1 MKLVSELRRRNVF
14 RMAVLYVVAAW
25 LIMQVVDVV
34 KDLANLPDWI
44 GPATLAVLAIGFPI
58 AIVISWF
65 YELTPEGV
73 VSEKD
78 VDHDTAIAHAAGRRV
93 DFIVIALL
101 SAAVILFAYDKW
113 GKERLPEKSV
123 AVLPFAVMTAGEND
137 GYLADGLSEEILNSL
152 AKTPDLL
159 VAARTSS
166 FAYKDTNQDVPTIAT
181 ELGVAHVLEGS
192 IRRGPDRLRVT
203 AQLIRAEDGF
213 HVWSETYDT
222 TSTDIIEIQ
231 ENIAVEIANALET
244 VMDPEALAEMMR
256 VGTRSVPAY
265 EALLAGAGVWTEA
278 NNDIYLRLEAQEWFE
293 KAAAL
298 DPDFTRAYD
307 RLYWHWKL
315 QIPTNNIAYGISGLS
330 YDELV
335 QKRDVALDNAI
346 RSENDPGT
354 RLKFLAM
361 QADDNMNPELAL
373 RLIDEFLEQNPDAG
387 TGRAFRQGV
396 LKTLQLQDRLDEIVE
411 KGFGRGDMPDGRVQ
425 RFLGALEFSENSDLI
440 RTVARETLE
449 RLGHRHTALYSVHY
463 TLLHAGDIDGAA
475 GVLSEYLK
483 VSKSQRR
490 RYLAELRQA
499 CAELRI
505 ADAERIYNEAR
516 QAIPDSL
523 SLNWLSNKIMGY
535 DEAAEELFREYD
547 ERGEFSTIYSY
558 LGYASFDAKVYPN
571 FMAAVVGNGVRDR
584 PIVPIPYRCDRLE
597 DVP

>member
-1 MKLVSELRRRNVF
+1 MKVVSELKRRNVF

-34 KDLANLPDWI
+34 KDLASLPDWI
-44 GPATLAVLAIGFPI
+44 GPATLGVLAIGFPI
-58 AIVISWF
+58 ALVISWF
-65 YELTPEGV
+65 YELTPAGF

-78 VDHDTAIAHAAGRRV
+78 VDHETAAAHISGRRL
-93 DFIVIALL
+93 DFIVISLL

-113 GKERLPEKSV
+113 WTDGPPEKSV
-123 AVLPFAVMTAGEND
+123 AVLPFAVMTSGEDD

-152 AKTPDLL
+152 AKTPDLQ

-166 FAYKDTNQDVPTIAT
+166 FAYKGTKENVPTIADA
-181 ELGVAHVLEGS
+181 LGVSHVLEGS
-192 IRRGPDRLRVT
+192 IRRGNGRLRIT

-213 HVWSETYDT
+213 HLWSETYDT

-244 VMDPEALAEMMR
+244 VMDPESLAHMMR
-256 VGTRSVPAY
+256 VGTASVPAY
-265 EALLAGAGVWTEA
+265 EALLAGAGVWMAA

-293 KAAAL
+293 KAAEL
-298 DPDFTRAYD
+298 DPEFTRAYD

-315 QIPTNNIAYGISGLS
+315 QLPTNNIAHGISGLG
-330 YDELV
+330 YDEIV
-335 QKRDVALDNAI
+335 QKRDEALENAI
-346 RSENDPGT
+346 RSEKDPST

-373 RLIDEFLEQNPDAG
+373 RLIDEFLEQNPEVG
-387 TGRAFRQGV
+387 TGRAFRGGV
-396 LKTLQLQDRLDEIVE
+396 LNKLRMQDRLDEIVE
-411 KGFGRGDMPDGRVQ
+411 NGYRKGDMPDDRV
-425 RFLGALEFSENSDLI
+425 RRYLGALEFSENSDLI
-440 RTVARETLE
+440 RTIARETLE
-449 RLGHRHTALYSVHY
+449 RFDHDHAALYQVHY
-463 TLLHAGDIDGAA
+463 SLLSAGDIDGAA

-483 VSKSQRR
+483 VSNTPRR

-505 ADAERIYNEAR
+505 ADAQRIYEESR
-516 QAIPDSL
+516 QAIPDSI

-547 ERGEFSTIYSY
+547 ERGEFFTIYSY
-558 LGYASFDAKVYPN
+558 LTYASFDAKVYPN

-584 PIVPIPYRCDRLE
+584 PITEIPYRCNR
-597 DVP
+597 